1 VNPTRWQCKKKLGIE
16 KGKGYTSLYNGI
28 DRADE
33 KLMKLLPLRWNE
45 GRKRGSAAGCNDVS
59 KKFSVSQPEVVQDDM
74 TQSKLMRTGY
84 LEANKTVEL
93 NWNLD
98 AT

>member
-1 VNPTRWQCKKKLGIE
+1 MNPTRWQCKKKLGAE
-16 KGKGYTSLYNGI
+16 GGNGFTSLYYGI
-28 DRADE
+28 DRPDE

-74 TQSKLMRTGY
+74 TQSKLMRTGH
-84 LEANKTVEL
+84 LKVTRTVEI
-93 NWNLD
+93 N
-98 AT
+98 

>member
-1 VNPTRWQCKKKLGIE
+1 MNPTRWHFKKKLGVE
-16 KGKGYTSLYNGI
+16 RGKGYTSLYYGI
-28 DRADE
+28 DRPDE

-84 LEANKTVEL
+84 LEANRTVEL
-93 NWNLD
+93 N
-98 AT
+98 